1 MSSSIRVTIACLL
14 LGLACVMAPRSA
26 HADEAKQTGQLAW
39 DPAWPKFRTSEYVLT
54 GVAGIA
60 SLGSYFFL
68 SAPSKPRWTGGI
80 LLDNTLR
87 DELRLRS
94 PALRDAARSASNV
107 TAITTAV
114 VAVGVDSLLVP
125 LLRDKPDVAMQLTL
139 MDAESFAISTLI
151 TTTMFQTIGR
161 GRPSYEDC
169 QRDPSFDPLCN
180 SGNTASFP
188 SGHTNAAFT
197 AAGLS
202 CAHHLHLAL
211 YGTPWADT
219 LTCAGEIALAGATGG
234 LRVLGDR
241 HYATDVW
248 AGAIIGFAVGYGMP
262 TLLHY
267 GTAGRGSEA
276 SVTVQPLGAGFAG
289 PVIAGTF

>member
-1 MSSSIRVTIACLL
+1 MSSSIRSIGAGLS
-14 LGLACVMAPRSA
+14 LGLFCIMTPTSA
-26 HADEAKQTGQLAW
+26 LADEPKQTGQLAW
-39 DPAWPKFRTSEYVLT
+39 DPAWPQFHVSEYVVT

-60 SLGSYFFL
+60 SLGAYFYL
-68 SAPSKPRWTGGI
+68 SPPTKPRWTGGI

-94 PALRDAARSASNV
+94 PALRDAARAASNV
-107 TAITTAV
+107 TAVTTV
-114 VAVGVDSLLVP
+114 VVTVGIDSLVVP
-125 LLRDKPDVAMQLTL
+125 LLRHQPDVALQLTL
-139 MDAESFAISTLI
+139 MDTEAFAISTLI
-151 TTTMFQTIGR
+151 TTTMFKTIGR
-161 GRPSYEDC
+161 GRPSYADC

-180 SGNTASFP
+180 SGDTSSFP

-211 YGTPWADT
+211 YGNTWADT
-219 LTCAGEIALAGATGG
+219 LACAGEIALAGATGG

-267 GTAGRGSEA
+267 SAAGRGSEA
-276 SVTVQPLGAGFAG
+276 SVTVQPLGTGLAG
-289 PVIAGTF
+289 PVISGTF